1 MEISDNKIRF
11 GNEILDTETMT
22 VRTTDE
28 PTKEL
33 IPSILLT
40 NARVMINIQEE
51 APISPKN
58 LKITIKN
65 DNVIS
70 QPSNYT
76 ENGFYF
82 EDKKITPNTTIE
94 FEFDGYT
101 DKGTFGSF
109 LGKTVYYMI
118 LPQKIQRSSYVPRG
132 FTFDVKDCFMP
143 VVLQLYY
150 DLDTPLYAERS
161 ESIIEVQIKRELFN
175 HINDPSIPE
184 PLLEEL
190 RDENKKITF
199 LFSSVRPDFQKR
211 GTSLEKVYEVKSME
225 KNPCNFYHEFLA
237 LANFRLPSIQK
248 KRRPIISTSQK
259 SHLTKFYILFELR
272 HTYMYIDRRSM

>member
-1 MEISDNKIRF
+1 MRLTIGDEVLNT
-11 GNEILDTETMT
+11 NTMT
-22 VRTTDE
+22 VTTKDD

-40 NARVMINIQEE
+40 NARVMINRQEE

-65 DNVIS
+65 DNDVLKS
-70 QPSNYT
+70 SNYT
-76 ENGFYF
+76 EDGFYCQNK
-82 EDKKITPNTTIE
+82 DLTPNTQILFQYDDNERMRAEYTVSYWTIRKNPKV
-94 FEFDGYT
+94 FFDSESNENRKCVLLF
-101 DKGTFGSF
+101 DK
-109 LGKTVYYMI
+109 KY
-118 LPQKIQRSSYVPRG
+118 
-132 FTFDVKDCFMP
+132 DMP

-248 KRRPIISTSQK
+248 KRLPIISTSQK